1 MAGFDAEVDVL
12 VVGAGACGLAAALR
26 AAEHGAAVAIVEKLD
41 RLAGNSMVSSGSV
54 PGAGTRF
61 QREAG
66 LADNAEA
73 FAEDLLRISGPHQAE
88 HLTHRLADI
97 SAPLVE
103 WLVDVAATPMTLITA
118 YRHVGHRIERLHG
131 PPSRRGRDLVD
142 GLYASVQRAGIP
154 LAFGTPATR
163 LIEDGKGGVNG
174 AETGDG
180 RGGYTRI
187 GARAVILA
195 TNGFGAARDL
205 LLRFCPEMAE
215 ATYFGAQGS
224 EGEAIRWGESLNA
237 GLANMA
243 AYQAHAS
250 VADPHGALVT
260 WTVPEKGGIVVDA
273 RGERFGNESLGY
285 SAFAALETA
294 RGLPLF
300 VIYDTR
306 MRDFTASRQEEY
318 AELVAHGGC
327 PEDATIEA
335 VAARRGLDVSVLAA
349 TLAEVERV
357 ARGEAPD
364 RFGRTAW
371 GLAPLRP
378 PYVSTRIKPALF
390 HTQGGLSVDDNA
402 RVLRPDGTA
411 IPGLYAG
418 GGAAAGISGRAGGGG
433 YTSGNGLLSALGLG
447 WLAGAHAAGLAKD
460 G

>member
-1 MAGFDAEVDVL
+1 MSGFDAEVDVL

-26 AAEHGAAVAIVEKLD
+26 AAEHGSSVAIVEKLD

-66 LADNAEA
+66 LRDGPEDY
-73 FAEDLLRISGPHQAE
+73 AEDLLRISGPHQAE
-88 HLTHRLADI
+88 HLTHRLAAI

-103 WLVDVAATPMTLITA
+103 WLVDVAHTPMTLITA

-142 GLYASVQRAGIP
+142 GLHAAVERAGIP

-163 LIEDGKGGVNG
+163 LI
-174 AETGDG
+174 GDG
-180 RGGYTRI
+180 RGGVIGAETDDGRGGRTRI
-187 GARAVILA
+187 GAGSVILA

-205 LLRFCPEMAE
+205 LARFCPEMAE
-215 ATYFGAQGS
+215 ASYFGAQGS
-224 EGEAIRWGESLNA
+224 EGEAVRWGEALGA
-237 GLANMA
+237 ELANMG

-294 RGLPLF
+294 RGGALF
-300 VIYDTR
+300 AVYDMR
-306 MRDFTASRQEEY
+306 IRDFTASRQEEFG
-318 AELVAHGGC
+318 ELVAHGGC

-335 VAARRGLDVSVLAA
+335 LAARRGMDPAVLAA
-349 TLAEVERV
+349 TLAEAERV
-357 ARGEAPD
+357 AAGAAPD

-371 GLAPLRP
+371 GMAPLRP

-390 HTQGGLSVDDNA
+390 HTQGGLSVDGDA
-402 RVLRPDGTA
+402 RVLRPDGTP

-433 YTSGNGLLSALGLG
+433 YTSGNGLLAALGLG
-447 WLAGAHAAGLAKD
+447 WLAGSHAASCAK
-460 G
+460 GA